1 MCNSWS
7 VSLKGHP
14 PSPAW
19 DVDAMVSH
27 LGPYRRDQHLREG
40 SSLRK
45 LEGVRSLDDLQSLQ
59 GNLEPSNSRLL
70 HEMEINFYSVEASVN
85 FVLYFMQLNTY
96 SDLIPRYK
104 LLDC

>member
-1 MCNSWS
+1 MQLLERVFKGTPSISCLGCGCDGEPSWTIQARPT
-7 VSLKGHP
+7 LE
-14 PSPAW
+14 
-19 DVDAMVSH
+19 
-27 LGPYRRDQHLREG
+27 RRQV
-40 SSLRK
+40 RK